1 MRPDPIIMS
10 TGSVIDPKA
19 LTKAA
24 EKLAEAVKQARYAY
38 EFCPS
43 AYTCTALQA
52 CLAAA
57 RAFDRHAYRQD
68 DLAVIAAVV
77 AAIDLDQRSARV
89 WRERHVGRTVQLIA
103 K

>member
-57 RAFDRHAYRQD
+57 KAFDQYVDELAFAHSAEWLRQFPKIIESGD
-68 DLAVIAAVV
+68 A
-77 AAIDLDQRSARV
+77 
-89 WRERHVGRTVQLIA
+89 E
-103 K
+103 